1 MRSMR
6 IMHAERCRFGHVQR
20 RQRRGKIH
28 HVHIKFLRH
37 LHCCS
42 TPVQAQCGIVRNMVD
57 MEKVASAA
65 SRKSERTPSLS
76 RVYSAPHMDNQ
87 SAFYATSKDEGG
99 QETDA
104 VVPSY
109 AANDDDNQDLESGNS
124 DGSDQDGNLQ
134 PTQTSRSQR
143 SERDPKLVCIILIFP
158 RLSSNVSLHSV

>member
-1 MRSMR
+1 
-6 IMHAERCRFGHVQR
+6 
-20 RQRRGKIH
+20 
-28 HVHIKFLRH
+28 
-37 LHCCS
+37 
-42 TPVQAQCGIVRNMVD
+42 
-57 MEKVASAA
+57 
-65 SRKSERTPSLS
+65 
-76 RVYSAPHMDNQ
+76 MDNQ
-87 SAFYATSKDEGG
+87 SAFYASSKDEGG
-99 QETDA
+99 RETDS